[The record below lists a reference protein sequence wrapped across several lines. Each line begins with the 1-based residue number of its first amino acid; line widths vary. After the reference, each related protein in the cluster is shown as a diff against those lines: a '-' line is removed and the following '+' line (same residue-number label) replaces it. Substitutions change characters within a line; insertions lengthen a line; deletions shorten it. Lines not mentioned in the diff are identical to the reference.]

1 MVEAEPPGG
10 REATMPDVHP
20 PGLSLGGGCTTILG
34 PGRSSVRLARLAVRT
49 WLAEYGL
56 QDQAETA
63 ELLVSELATNA
74 VRHARGRYRLTL
86 SLAAGR
92 LRCTVA
98 DEGPDLP
105 EAPGAC
111 SDADSENGRGLLLVD
126 ALADRWGSG
135 RVEDGVG
142 KEVWFELTAGDPD
155 VPAGR
160 TGSAPASGPTWC
172 LPDRATV
179 PVVLRPTP
187 VGDGRV
193 R

>member
-1 MVEAEPPGG
+1 
-10 REATMPDVHP
+10 MPDVRP

-34 PGRSSVRLARLAVRT
+34 PGRSSVRLARAAVRT

-56 QDQAETA
+56 QDRAATA

-74 VRHARGRYRLTL
+74 VVHARGRYRLTL
-86 SLAAGR
+86 SLTSGR

-98 DEGPDLP
+98 DEGPGLP
-105 EAPGAC
+105 ATPGEA

-142 KEVWFELTAGDPD
+142 TEVWFELEAAGPD
-155 VPAGR
+155 AAPGGTGPA
-160 TGSAPASGPTWC
+160 SASGPKWC

-179 PVVLRPTP
+179 PMLLRPTDAVRP
-187 VGDGRV
+187 WSSCGRST
-193 R
+193 

>member
-1 MVEAEPPGG
+1 
-10 REATMPDVHP
+10 MPDVHP

-34 PGRSSVRLARLAVRT
+34 PGRSSVRLARIAVRT

-56 QDQAETA
+56 QEQAEIA
-63 ELLVSELATNA
+63 ELLVSELAANA
-74 VRHARGRYRLTL
+74 VLHARGRYRLTL
-86 SLAAGR
+86 SLESGR

-105 EAPGAC
+105 ETPGAC
-111 SDADSENGRGLLLVD
+111 TDSDSENGRGLLLVD

-142 KEVWFELTAGDPD
+142 KEVWFELAAGGPD
-155 VPAGR
+155 APAAL
-160 TGSAPASGPTWC
+160 TGPAPASGRRWC

-187 VGDGRV
+187 LGDDRA

>member
-1 MVEAEPPGG
+1 
-10 REATMPDVHP
+10 MPNDHP
-20 PGLSLGGGCTTILG
+20 RDHPVGGGCTTILG
-34 PGRSSVRLARLAVRT
+34 PGRSSVRRARNVVRA

-56 QDQAETA
+56 QDRTDTV

-74 VRHARGRYRLTL
+74 VRHAPGRYRLTL
-86 SLAAGR
+86 ALNAGL

-105 EAPGAC
+105 PDGPDRNADAHHP
-111 SDADSENGRGLLLVD
+111 DADAESGRGLLLVD

-135 RVEDGVG
+135 RVESDVG
-142 KEVWFELTAGDPD
+142 KEVWFELKVEVPPD
-155 VPAGR
+155 RNSGR
-160 TGSAPASGPTWC
+160 AATGSHTAPRPEWH

-179 PVVLRPTP
+179 PMVLRLTP
-187 VGDGRV
+187 AVHGRV

>member
-1 MVEAEPPGG
+1 
-10 REATMPDVHP
+10 MPDVRP

-34 PGRSSVRLARLAVRT
+34 PGRSSVRLARAAVRT

-56 QDQAETA
+56 QDQAEIA

-74 VRHARGRYRLTL
+74 VVHARGRYRLAL
-86 SLAAGR
+86 SLTAGR

-98 DEGPDLP
+98 DEGPGLP
-105 EAPGAC
+105 GTHGEG

-142 KEVWFELTAGDPD
+142 TEVWFELEAAGP
-155 VPAGR
+155 G
-160 TGSAPASGPTWC
+160 APADTTGPAPVSGPRWC

-179 PVVLRPTP
+179 PTLLRPT
-187 VGDGRV
+187 DAV
-193 R
+193 RPSSSCARST

>member
-1 MVEAEPPGG
+1 
-10 REATMPDVHP
+10 MPDVRP

-34 PGRSSVRLARLAVRT
+34 PGRSSVRLARVAVRT

-56 QDQAETA
+56 QDQAEIA

-74 VRHARGRYRLTL
+74 VVHARGRYRLSL
-86 SLAAGR
+86 CLAAGR

-105 EAPGAC
+105 RTHGES

-135 RVEDGVG
+135 CVEDGVG
-142 KEVWFELTAGDPD
+142 KEVWFELDTAGPD
-155 VPAGR
+155 APAG
-160 TGSAPASGPTWC
+160 GAGPAPAAEPRWC

-179 PVVLRPTP
+179 PMLLRPT
-187 VGDGRV
+187 DAV
-193 R
+193 RPSSSCARST